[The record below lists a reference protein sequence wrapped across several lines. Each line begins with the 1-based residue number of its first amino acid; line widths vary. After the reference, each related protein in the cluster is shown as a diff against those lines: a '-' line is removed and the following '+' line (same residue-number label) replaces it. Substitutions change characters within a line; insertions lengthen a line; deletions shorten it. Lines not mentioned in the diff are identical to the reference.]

1 MHCKDINEIQLA
13 NCEIKDSG
21 AIALFDV
28 LKKHKDLKI
37 VNLEGNVLTD
47 KCLES
52 LFALVN
58 LNKKV

>member
-1 MHCKDINEIQLA
+1 MA
-13 NCEIKDSG
+13 NCEIKDAG